1 MSMILVAGSTGL
13 LGSEIC
19 RQLTAQQ
26 KKVRAL
32 VRKTSAPEKIDA
44 LKQMGCSLVEG
55 DFKDRSSLLNACKGC
70 DIVISTVS
78 STLSRQEGDNIQT
91 VDHDG
96 NLNLITSAKEAGVKQ
111 FIFISFRHQHAMND
125 PLTQAKQT
133 AERAT
138 KNSGMKYTILQA
150 SIFMEVWLSPALGF
164 NYDGHTAQIPGDG
177 TNPVSY
183 VSYKDVAEFAAAS
196 VDNPVAENQVLAIG
210 GPEPVSPAQV
220 VKEFENNSGHSFTV
234 NYIPVVALEQQMK
247 EATDPLQK
255 SFCSYYDL
263 LCKGRCDRYGA
274 NIEKN
279 SCAASFDTRLC
290 KCSFEKRSS
299 DGLKEG
305 IDKHQHFPLH

>member
-1 MSMILVAGSTGL
+1 MILVAGSTGL

-44 LKQMGCSLVEG
+44 LKQMGCFLTEG
-55 DFKDRSSLLNACKGC
+55 DFKDKASLLNACKGC
-70 DIVISTVS
+70 DVVISTVS

-96 NLNLITSAKEAGVKQ
+96 NLNLIASAKEAGVKH
-111 FIFISFRHQHAMND
+111 FIFISFRHQNAMDN
-125 PLTQAKQT
+125 PLTEAKRSAEQAIKS
-133 AERAT
+133 
-138 KNSGMKYTILQA
+138 SGMKYTILQA

-164 NYDGHTAQIPGDG
+164 NYPEYAAQIPGDG
-177 TNPVSY
+177 NQLISY
-183 VSYKDVAEFAAAS
+183 VSYKDVAAFTCAS
-196 VDNPVAENQVLAIG
+196 IDTPSVQNQTLEIG

-220 VKEFENNSGHSFTV
+220 VKEFENTSSHPFAV

-255 SFCSYYDL
+255 VFAGLMIFY
-263 LCKGRCDRYGA
+263 A
-274 NIEKN
+274 NGDAIDMEPTLEKIYMKLHSIQDYAN
-279 SCAASFDTRLC
+279 
-290 KCSFEKRSS
+290 EI
-299 DGLKEG
+299 LKKEAE
-305 IDKHQHFPLH
+305 IA